1 MSIQNFSFRLPSIQ
15 KIIFSLP
22 VIFVTLYFVP
32 PIGVILTIARLFVFG
47 TYRYHRVPAVI
58 LIVALLCLIP
68 RGYELLQNN
77 FGGSIPTIQPLIDF
91 RAHPLYAKLTDYGRW
106 TAVFSLIA
114 LVLSMLL
121 RRLVESTSSFF
132 RSIQRASNAATSLKD
147 EDSKPLPRN
156 GDEIK
161 AKYSNAGKKID
172 ENDQK
177 TPHIVKCPNC
187 GKVNHILGTVGKCKA
202 CRNLI
207 EWQPKK

>member
-15 KIIFSLP
+15 KIVFSLP
-22 VIFVTLYFVP
+22 VIFAALYFVP
-32 PIGVILTIARLFVFG
+32 PIGIVLTIARLFVFG
-47 TYRYHRVPAVI
+47 TYHYHRVPAAI

-77 FGGSIPTIQPLIDF
+77 FGDSVPVFQPFIDF
-91 RAHPLYAKLTDYGRW
+91 RAHPFYAKLTDYGRW
-106 TAVFSLIA
+106 TAIFSLIT
-114 LVLSMLL
+114 LVLSILL
-121 RRLVESTSSFF
+121 RRFIEATSSFF
-132 RSIQRASNAATSLKD
+132 KSIQRASDAATKLKA
-147 EDSKPLPRN
+147 ENNKPLPRN

-161 AKYSNAGKKID
+161 EKYNNTSKKAT

-187 GKVNHILGTVGKCKA
+187 GKINHVLGTVGKCKA